1 MRSNCRQVIVT
12 NGHSRVRLFCVLR
25 SANMRNADDYS
36 ILKEIGKGERIA
48 LSKLAVEHL
57 EKTGRP
63 FRIAIDVA
71 IWQFQNQAGQGG
83 ANPALRTLYYRLL
96 KLLALPIHP
105 LFVYDGKNKPL
116 TKRNKTVKAYGTCIL
131 DEMSKELIQAFR
143 FPYHTAPGEAEAEC
157 ALLQRRG
164 VVDAVM
170 SQDVDTLMFGSTMT
184 LRDWSK
190 EGTKGNKTPSHV
202 NVLRAEETLA
212 NTGLDSDGMMLVAL
226 LSGGD
231 YNTEGI
237 PGFGPSLACEI
248 ARAKFGTELLQ
259 LLQHGDADGVREW
272 RERLQYELET
282 NESGY
287 FKKRHKTIKIPDNFP
302 DLTVFGYY
310 TDPAVSSSE
319 QLQKIGSKCAEVWDT
334 DIDVPALRL
343 YVAERFGWLYKAGAK
358 KLIRTLAPSL
368 LANRL
373 RRGVKNT
380 TITSADSIK
389 DRRIHFI
396 NDGLPELRLE
406 VIPNDIVGLNIEDEA
421 DKPAFIE
428 RPVSGDD
435 EPIIDIDEMN
445 DPSDE
450 DMEDAGI
457 PDSPL
462 KKKKARPWDPAAPQK
477 IWVPETIV
485 KLGITAFVK
494 AWEQKQRDNLADPKR
509 FATRKCSKS
518 KPNTKVQKASMRA
531 RALDGFFT
539 SSKPAAAREQQLLKV
554 AKGKPPTNRQD
565 SPPVLK
571 QNMPETPSETT
582 QESQVDKSSLTLDR
596 YLYRPPLAPIAG
608 LDRRKDGT
616 VGIELPPSARYPAL
630 GLYGS
635 EAWSTDAKDSLVSHR
650 GTSRSRKH
658 SRPTTADST
667 EMHGR
672 LPYNATAAPPGRKH
686 STSDHR
692 MEASFS
698 ELIVISSSPPLRTPS
713 TPAATPPPAPISPPA
728 QLPQSVTQRTRRRP
742 RKPLLHT
749 SSTAN
754 SHPDAHRRNVLPPP
768 VTQAPAL
775 LATNTMKSHFPA
787 KKAIVVSR
795 ESLPGA
801 WKEIDAE
808 DLIVFDSS
816 TCQRRLP
823 RVSYLDLTYD

>member
-1 MRSNCRQVIVT
+1 MRPNSRQVIAT
-12 NGHSRVRLFCVLR
+12 NGHSRVRLFYVPC

-83 ANPALRTLYYRLL
+83 TNPALRTLYYRLL

-170 SQDVDTLMFGSTMT
+170 SQDVDTLMFGSTTT

-202 NVLRAEETLA
+202 NVLRAEETLT
-212 NTGLDSDGMMLVAL
+212 NTSLDSDGMVLVAL

-259 LLQHGDADGVREW
+259 LLRHGDVDGVREW
-272 RERLQYELET
+272 QERLQYELET

-287 FKKRHKTIKIPDNFP
+287 FKKRHKTIKIPDDFP

-319 QLQKIGSKCAEVWDT
+319 QLQEISTKCTEIWDT
-334 DIDVPALRL
+334 DIDVPALRS
-343 YVAERFGWLYKAGAK
+343 YVAKRFGWLYKTGAK
-358 KLIRTLAPSL
+358 KFIRTLTPSL
-368 LANRL
+368 LANHL
-373 RRGVKNT
+373 RCGVNNT

-389 DRRIHFI
+389 DRRTHFI

-428 RPVSGDD
+428 RPAGGDD
-435 EPIIDIDEMN
+435 EPVIDIDEMN
-445 DPSDE
+445 DPNDE
-450 DMEDAGI
+450 DIEDVGV

-462 KKKKARPWDPAAPQK
+462 KKKKGRPWDPAAPQK

-485 KLGITAFVK
+485 KLGITAFVET
-494 AWEQKQRDNLADPKR
+494 WEQKQRDILADPKR
-509 FATRKCSKS
+509 FATRKCPKS
-518 KPNTKVQKASMRA
+518 KPNTKAQKASMKA
-531 RALDGFFT
+531 RTLDGFFT
-539 SSKPAAAREQQLLKV
+539 SSKPAAAREQQPLKA
-554 AKGKPPTNRQD
+554 AKGRPRTNRQD
-565 SPPVLK
+565 NPPVLK
-571 QNMPETPSETT
+571 QNIPETPSETT
-582 QESQVDKSSLTLDR
+582 QESQVDKSSPPLDR
-596 YLYRPPLAPIAG
+596 YFHHSPLAPIAG
-608 LDRRKDGT
+608 LDRCKDGT
-616 VGIELPPSARYPAL
+616 AGIELPPSARYPAL

-635 EAWSTDAKDSLVSHR
+635 KAWSTDAEDSLVSYR
-650 GTSRSRKH
+650 GTSRLQKH
-658 SRPTTADST
+658 SHPTTADST

-686 STSDHR
+686 STSDHHT
-692 MEASFS
+692 EASFS
-698 ELIVISSSPPLRTPS
+698 KPIVISLSPPLRTPS
-713 TPAATPPPAPISPPA
+713 TPAATPPSVPISPSA
-728 QLPQSVTQRTRRRP
+728 QRPQSVTQRTKRRP
-742 RKPLLHT
+742 RKPPLHA

-754 SHPDAHRRNVLPPP
+754 SNLDAHRRNVPAPS

-787 KKAIVVSR
+787 KKAIVVSQ

-808 DLIVFDSS
+808 DLVVFGSS
-816 TCQRRLP
+816 TRQRRLP

>member
-1 MRSNCRQVIVT
+1 MIAT
-12 NGHSRVRLFCVLR
+12 NGYSRVRLFYVLR

-143 FPYHTAPGEAEAEC
+143 FPCHTAPGEAEAEC

-170 SQDVDTLMFGSTMT
+170 SQDVDTLMFGSTTT

-190 EGTKGNKTPSHV
+190 EGTRGNKTPSHV
-202 NVLRAEETLA
+202 NVLRAEDTLT
-212 NTGLDSDGMMLVAL
+212 NTGLDSDGMILVAL

-259 LLQHGDADGVREW
+259 LLRHGDADGVREW

-287 FKKRHKTIKIPDNFP
+287 FRKRHKTIKIPDNFP

-310 TDPAVSSSE
+310 TDPAVSSCE
-319 QLQKIGSKCAEVWDT
+319 QLQEISSKCAEIWDT

-343 YVAERFGWLYKAGAK
+343 YVAERFRWLYKAGAK

-373 RRGVKNT
+373 RRGVKNA

-389 DRRIHFI
+389 DRRTHFI

-406 VIPNDIVGLNIEDEA
+406 IIPNDIVGLNIEDEV
-421 DKPAFIE
+421 DKLGFIE
-428 RPVSGDD
+428 RAANGDEEPVMDVD
-435 EPIIDIDEMN
+435 EVN
-445 DPSDE
+445 DLNDE
-450 DMEDAGI
+450 DTEDAGV
-457 PDSPL
+457 PDSPSKR
-462 KKKKARPWDPAAPQK
+462 KKGCPWDPAAPQK

-485 KLGITAFVK
+485 KLGITEFVE
-494 AWEQKQRDNLADPKR
+494 AWEQKQQDAFADPKR
-509 FATRKCSKS
+509 LATRKCLKS
-518 KPNTKVQKASMRA
+518 KPNTKAQKAGMKSG
-531 RALDGFFT
+531 ALGDFFT
-539 SSKPAAAREQQLLKV
+539 SSKPVAAREQQPLKV

-565 SPPVLK
+565 NPPVLK
-571 QNMPETPSETT
+571 QNMPETPSETI
-582 QESQVDKSSLTLDR
+582 QESQIDESLPTLDR
-596 YLYRPPLAPIAG
+596 YFHHSPLAPIAG

-616 VGIELPPSARYPAL
+616 AGVELSPSARYPAL

-635 EAWSTDAKDSLVSHR
+635 EERSIDADESLVSYH
-650 GTSRSRKH
+650 GTSTLRKH

-672 LPYNATAAPPGRKH
+672 LPYNATTAPTVRKNF
-686 STSDHR
+686 TSDHR
-692 MEASFS
+692 MDASFS
-698 ELIVISSSPPLRTPS
+698 ELIVISSSPPLLAPN
-713 TPAATPPPAPISPPA
+713 TPAATPPPAPISPSA
-728 QLPQSVTQRTRRRP
+728 QLPQSVTQRTKRRP
-742 RKPLLHT
+742 RKPPLRA

-754 SHPDAHRRNVLPPP
+754 SNPDAHRRDILPLS
-768 VTQAPAL
+768 VAQAPAPL
-775 LATNTMKSHFPA
+775 TPNTMKSHFPA

-816 TCQRRLP
+816 TRQRRLP
-823 RVSYLDLTYD
+823 RVSYLDLTHD